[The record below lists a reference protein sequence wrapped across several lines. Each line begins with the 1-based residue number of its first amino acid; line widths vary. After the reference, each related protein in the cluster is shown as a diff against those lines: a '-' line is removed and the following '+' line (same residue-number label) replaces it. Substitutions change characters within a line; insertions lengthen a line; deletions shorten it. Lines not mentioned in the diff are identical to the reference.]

1 MNSKRGWIILWSA
14 VSALWVAY
22 WLVLTLSVGGDT
34 IQEMVAGMDGSV
46 LLSGLFLS
54 LPVCLYSGGM
64 LVAWLMRVAGGGK
77 A

>member
-1 MNSKRGWIILWSA
+1 MNSKRGWMILWGA

-22 WLVLTLSVGGDT
+22 WLVLTLSMGGDT
-34 IQEMVAGMDGSV
+34 IQEMIAGMDGSV
-46 LLSGLFLS
+46 LLAGLFLS
-54 LPVCLYSGGM
+54 LPLCLYSGGM